1 MKDIAISR
9 RYAKALMLIGGEDG
23 KADKYRTELS
33 GLAALMKK
41 ETELNDTICNPLYAK
56 EERRNV
62 LQEVL
67 KKLKL
72 SKVIKSFTVLLFD
85 KGRFGFLASID
96 EHYQK
101 LADELKGVAHASVV
115 SAVELSA
122 DAVKK
127 IQASLSKLTGKT
139 VVLDIVQDPN
149 LIGGVV
155 TKIGDLVLDGSIRT
169 QILNM
174 RESFK
179 RGEKV

>member
-23 KADKYRTELS
+23 KADKYRKELS
-33 GLAALMKK
+33 GFAALIEK
-41 ETELNDTICNPLYAK
+41 ETELNDTICNPLYPVA
-56 EERRNV
+56 ERRLV

-67 KKLKL
+67 KKVKISKL
-72 SKVIKSFTVLLFD
+72 MKSFAVLLFD
-85 KGRFGFLASID
+85 KGRFGFLDSIN
-96 EHYQK
+96 EYYQI

-115 SAVELSA
+115 SAVELSS

-127 IQASLSKLTGKT
+127 IKASLSKLTGKD
-139 VVLDIVQDPN
+139 VVLDVEQDSE
-149 LIGGVV
+149 LIGGIV

-179 RGEKV
+179 RGEIV

>member
-1 MKDIAISR
+1 MKDISIAR
-9 RYAKALMLIGGEDG
+9 RYAQALILIGQDD
-23 KADKYRTELS
+23 KKIDKYRTELS
-33 GLAALMKK
+33 GLAALVKK
-41 ETELNDTICNPLYAK
+41 ETELNNTICSPLYAM
-56 EERRNV
+56 EQRRMV
-62 LQEVL
+62 LQAVL

-72 SKVIKSFTVLLFD
+72 SKVMNSFTVLLFD

-96 EHYQK
+96 EHFQK
-101 LADELKGVAHASVV
+101 LADELKGVAHASVI
-115 SAVELSA
+115 SAVELSE
-122 DAVKK
+122 DAVSK
-127 IQASLSKLTGKT
+127 IKASLSTMTGKD
-139 VVLDIVQDPN
+139 VVLDIEQDPG

>member
-1 MKDIAISR
+1 MKNIAISR
-9 RYAKALMLIGGEDG
+9 RYAQALMLIGKEDK
-23 KADKYRTELS
+23 KADKYREELS
-33 GLAALMKK
+33 GLAALMKT
-41 ETELNDTICNPLYAK
+41 ETELNDTICNPLYAM
-56 EERRNV
+56 EERRMV

-67 KKLKL
+67 KKLKV
-72 SKVIKSFTVLLFD
+72 SKVIKFFTILLFD
-85 KGRFGFLASID
+85 KGRFGFLDSID
-96 EHYQK
+96 ETYQK
-101 LADELKGVAHASVV
+101 LADELKGVAHAQVV

-127 IQASLSKLTGKT
+127 IQASLSKLTGKD
-139 VVLDIVQDPN
+139 VVLDIEQDPA

>member
-1 MKDIAISR
+1 MKNIAISR

-23 KADKYRTELS
+23 KADKYRKELS
-33 GLAALMKK
+33 ALTAMMKK
-41 ETELNDTICNPLYAK
+41 ESELNGTICNPLYPVA
-56 EERRNV
+56 ERRMV

-72 SKVIKSFTVLLFD
+72 SKLMKSFTVLLFD
-85 KGRFGFLASID
+85 KGRFGFLDSID

-101 LADELKGVAHASVV
+101 LADALKGVAHASVV
-115 SAVELSA
+115 SAVELSS

-127 IQASLSKLTGKT
+127 MQASLSKLTGKD
-139 VVLDIVQDPN
+139 VVLDIEQDPE